1 MNKRV
6 VLVEDHPAMRL
17 AIRALLS
24 QDPQFEIVGEAA
36 DGHSGLNLVRQERP
50 DLVILDLN
58 LPGLDG
64 MDLLARVHIFDEN
77 IRLLV
82 LSSQDERLYAN
93 RVEAAGAHGFVSKN
107 KDTTAILNAARM
119 LVSGYRCF
127 PERPLGA
134 SGVSGDDPVAALTP
148 RELVVLRSL
157 VRGMSNKLIAEEL
170 FLSQKTVST
179 YKTRILEKLQLES
192 LVDLVEFA
200 RSHNLHE

>member
-6 VLVEDHPAMRL
+6 IVVEDHPAMRL
-17 AIRALLS
+17 AIRSLLA
-24 QDPQFEIVGEAA
+24 QDPQFEIVGEAD
-36 DGHSGLNLVRQERP
+36 DGNAGLNLVRQHKP

-58 LPGLDG
+58 LPGMDG

-82 LSSQDERLYAN
+82 LSSQDERLYAG
-93 RVEAAGAHGFVSKN
+93 RVEAAGGHGFVSKN

-119 LVSGYRCF
+119 LVAGYRCF

-134 SGVSGDDPVAALTP
+134 PGQSGDDPVAALTP

-157 VRGMSNKLIAEEL
+157 VRGLSNKQIAEEL

-179 YKTRILEKLQLES
+179 YKTRILEKLQLNS

-200 RSHNLHE
+200 RQHNLQA

>member
-17 AIRALLS
+17 AIRSLLA
-24 QDPQFEIVGEAA
+24 QDPQFEIVGEAP
-36 DGHSGLNLVRQERP
+36 DGLAGLNLVRQERP

-93 RVEAAGAHGFVSKN
+93 RVEAAGGHGFVSKN
-107 KDTTAILNAARM
+107 KDTAAILNAARM

-127 PERPLGA
+127 PERPLGSA
-134 SGVSGDDPVAALTP
+134 GQAGDDPVAALTP

-157 VRGMSNKLIAEEL
+157 VRGLSNKQIAEEL

-179 YKTRILEKLQLES
+179 YKTRILEKLQLDS

-200 RSHNLHE
+200 RQHNLQA